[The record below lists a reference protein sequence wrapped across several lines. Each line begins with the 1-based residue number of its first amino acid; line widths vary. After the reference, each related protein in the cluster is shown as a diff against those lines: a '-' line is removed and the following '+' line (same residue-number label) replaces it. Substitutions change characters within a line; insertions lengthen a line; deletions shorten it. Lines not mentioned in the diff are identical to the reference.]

1 MGCGLKMK
9 SLNIMGVHSG
19 EWVEGGGVH
28 KKYIYIGGDCL
39 KKGSLDGLQI

>member
-9 SLNIMGVHSG
+9 SLNIMGVHWG
-19 EWVEGGGVH
+19 EWVEGGVH